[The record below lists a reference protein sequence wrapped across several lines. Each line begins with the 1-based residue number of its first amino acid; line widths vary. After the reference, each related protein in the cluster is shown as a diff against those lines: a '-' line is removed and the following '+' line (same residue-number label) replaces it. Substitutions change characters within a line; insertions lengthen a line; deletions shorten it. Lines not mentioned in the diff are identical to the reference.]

1 MSKLLKGIRTPPF
14 TKATKGITTLPKP
27 LLSATSPSV
36 QRLISS
42 SWGILYLALK
52 AAIHSSE
59 LTNSEILLS
68 ALKN

>member
-1 MSKLLKGIRTPPF
+1 MEGLPPPPVCV
-14 TKATKGITTLPKP
+14 APPLTKGITTLPKP
-27 LLSATSPSV
+27 LFSATSPSV